1 MVNYH
6 ADQPGDNLNY
16 LVCHDGLTLHDAIVN
31 NLSLDEHKDRKE
43 IVQRIKMGNFFVL
56 TSQGLAFLHGGQ
68 ERGRTKPNISGAKNE
83 CVGNFVR
90 NSYDSS
96 DNINQFVWT
105 LEPEYENLLEYTK
118 GLIQL
123 RSSFNVFRIGNAR
136 KIQKS
141 AKDLGLEDNLTFGY
155 TIKDGK
161 STWAVLVNAK
171 SENIK

>member
-1 MVNYH
+1 MYNGPKETFGMDQNYMLKTNSVSVFNDEFRDVFKAGGFNETGRGFITKKGASSEKILRNVLGNPVVNYH

-31 NLSLDEHKDRKE
+31 NLRLDEHKDRKE

-96 DNINQFVWT
+96 ED
-105 LEPEYENLLEYTK
+105 LLFTTR
-118 GLIQL
+118 L
-123 RSSFNVFRIGNAR
+123 
-136 KIQKS
+136 
-141 AKDLGLEDNLTFGY
+141 
-155 TIKDGK
+155 
-161 STWAVLVNAK
+161 
-171 SENIK
+171 